1 MNKLKKI
8 QEYLEIKLKMNIT
21 YFQEMLIQQKKIYKN
36 NKMRIKYKC
45 LKTYKLAV
53 KLDISLIINQE
64 IKTNFKKPQEFS
76 LKK

>member
-1 MNKLKKI
+1 MIKLKKI
-8 QEYLEIKLKMNIT
+8 QEFLEIKLKMKNT
-21 YFQEMLIQQKKIYKN
+21 YFQEMLILLKKFYKI
-36 NKMRIKYKC
+36 NKMRIKSKC

-64 IKTNFKKPQEFS
+64 IKTNFKKPQAFS

>member
-1 MNKLKKI
+1 MK
-8 QEYLEIKLKMNIT
+8 IT

-36 NKMRIKYKC
+36 NKMRIKSKC

-64 IKTNFKKPQEFS
+64 IKTILKKPQAFS